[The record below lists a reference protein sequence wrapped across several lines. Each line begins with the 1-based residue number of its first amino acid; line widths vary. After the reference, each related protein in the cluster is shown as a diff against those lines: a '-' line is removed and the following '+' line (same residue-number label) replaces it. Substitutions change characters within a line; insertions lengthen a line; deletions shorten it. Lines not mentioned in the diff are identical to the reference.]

1 MIWNKSLLDILV
13 VGYGLQKLIALV
25 GVIHL
30 AAVVL

>member
-1 MIWNKSLLDILV
+1 MIWNKNLSDILV
-13 VGYGLQKLIALV
+13 VGYGLQELIALV